1 MILWGQYLQRKSDGM
16 IEFFRRIHQNP
27 IMENQTGKP
36 ACRQGRY
43 LGKYRYNNTIN
54 LMQQQIFSYV
64 FFLFFLSF
72 LQAQTPQ
79 QSYFE
84 WTELPFSK
92 EELAQRRENL
102 VSQLKAQNKTGLV
115 LVPAKDG
122 FSYGETFRQ
131 LDDFY
136 YFTGLELPNAILAI
150 EIANGNT
157 IVFTPEMDLR
167 FHSNSRPN
175 DFPGRPLL
183 NDPEITSE
191 SGLLLKNIDDFAA
204 FVASKASI
212 PILINN
218 GREGNMLFASNEYIA
233 THSPVQVLMQA
244 LKTKHNISKFENS
257 YKAIAEV
264 RMIKSRAEIELMEK
278 ASNITLK
285 SIKEAAKSIQP
296 GIDER
301 YLEGILE
308 GHYKKLGAQR
318 LAFGSIIKSGP
329 NALWPWRIL
338 ATHYN
343 RRNRIMEAGDLVIFD
358 VGCEYNNYVSDMGRT
373 FPVSGKFT
381 PRQKEILTMEVGV
394 ADQIIAY
401 IKPGITFK
409 DIRKLTDKIIP
420 EDAKKY
426 MQVGL
431 FFGHHLGLST
441 GDPDLPEAVLRP
453 GMIFTVEPWYY
464 NHDEQLSVFTEDIVL
479 VTEDGCEVLSN
490 NLPRTPEAL
499 EQLMKQ

>member
-1 MILWGQYLQRKSDGM
+1 MLRY
-16 IEFFRRIHQNP
+16 FFP
-27 IMENQTGKP
+27 S
-36 ACRQGRY
+36 
-43 LGKYRYNNTIN
+43 
-54 LMQQQIFSYV
+54 IFF
-64 FFLFFLSF
+64 FFLLNFLH
-72 LQAQTPQ
+72 AQTPQ

-92 EELAQRRENL
+92 EELTQRRSNL
-102 VSQLKAQNKTGLV
+102 VSQLKTQNKTGLV
-115 LVPAKDG
+115 LIPAKDG

-157 IVFTPEMDLR
+157 IVFTPEMDMR
-167 FHSNSRPN
+167 FHSSSRPN
-175 DFPGRPLL
+175 DFPGRLL
-183 NDPEITSE
+183 NDPEIAAK
-191 SGLLLKNIDDFAA
+191 SGLILNNIDDFSA
-204 FVASKASI
+204 FVASKAST
-212 PILINN
+212 PILVNN
-218 GREGNMLFASNEYIA
+218 GREGNIIFASNEYIA
-233 THSPVQVLMQA
+233 THSPIQVIMQA
-244 LKTKHNISKFENS
+244 LKTKHNISIFENS

-264 RMIKSRAEIELMEK
+264 RMIKSAAEIEIMKK
-278 ASNITLK
+278 ASSITVR

-301 YLEGILE
+301 YLEGVLE
-308 GHYKKLGAQR
+308 GQYKKLGAQR

-329 NALWPWRIL
+329 NSLWPWRIL

-343 RRNRIMEAGDLVIFD
+343 RRNRIMKAGDLVVFD
-358 VGCEYNNYVSDMGRT
+358 VGCEYNNYVSDIGRT

-381 PRQKEILTMEVGV
+381 PRQREILTMEVGI

-420 EDAKKY
+420 EDAKEY

-441 GDPDLPEAVLRP
+441 GDPDLPEAVLKP

-479 VTEDGCEVLSN
+479 ITENGCEVLSK

-499 EQLMKQ
+499 EELMKQ

>member
-1 MILWGQYLQRKSDGM
+1 MIKL
-16 IEFFRRIHQNP
+16 FRRIRQNLV
-27 IMENQTGKP
+27 MEKKTGN
-36 ACRQGRY
+36 Y
-43 LGKYRYNNTIN
+43 LRKYRYNNTIN
-54 LMQQQIFSYV
+54 TMRRQQLFSYV
-64 FFLFFLSF
+64 FFLFYLSF
-72 LQAQTPQ
+72 LHGQTPQ

-84 WTELPFSK
+84 WTDFPFSK
-92 EELAQRRENL
+92 EELTQRRDNL
-102 VSQLKAQNKTGLV
+102 VSRLKAQNKTGLV
-115 LVPAKDG
+115 LIPAKDG

-157 IVFTPEMDLR
+157 IVFAPEMDMR

-183 NDPEITSE
+183 NDSEIANE
-191 SGLLLKNIDDFAA
+191 SGLRLNNIDEFSA
-204 FVASKASI
+204 FVTSKASA
-212 PILINN
+212 PILVNN
-218 GREGNMLFASNEYIA
+218 GREGNIIFASKEYIA
-233 THSPVQVLMQA
+233 THSPIQILMQA
-244 LKTKHNISKFENS
+244 LKTKHNISMFENS

-264 RMIKSRAEIELMEK
+264 RMIKSEAEIEIMKK
-278 ASNITLK
+278 ASSITVK

-301 YLEGILE
+301 YLEGVLE

-343 RRNRIMEAGDLVIFD
+343 RRNRNMEAGDLVIFD
-358 VGCEYNNYVSDMGRT
+358 VGCEYNNYVSDIGRT

-420 EDAKKY
+420 EDAKEY

-441 GDPDLPEAVLRP
+441 GDPDLPEAVLKP

-464 NHDEQLSVFTEDIVL
+464 NHDEQLSVFTEDVVL
-479 VTEDGCEVLSN
+479 ITENGCEVLSK

-499 EQLMKQ
+499 EHLMKQ

>member
-1 MILWGQYLQRKSDGM
+1 MRRC
-16 IEFFRRIHQNP
+16 FFSSI
-27 IMENQTGKP
+27 
-36 ACRQGRY
+36 Y
-43 LGKYRYNNTIN
+43 
-54 LMQQQIFSYV
+54 
-64 FFLFFLSF
+64 FFFFLSF
-72 LQAQTPQ
+72 LHAQTPQ

-92 EELAQRRENL
+92 EELTQRRSNL
-102 VSQLKAQNKTGLV
+102 VSQLKIQNKTGLV
-115 LVPAKDG
+115 LIPAKDG

-157 IVFTPEMDLR
+157 IVFTPEMDMR
-167 FHSNSRPN
+167 FHSSSRPN
-175 DFPGRPLL
+175 DFPGRLL
-183 NDPEITSE
+183 NDPEIAAK
-191 SGLLLKNIDDFAA
+191 SGLALNNIDDFSA
-204 FVASKASI
+204 FVASKASA
-212 PILINN
+212 PILVNN
-218 GREGNMLFASNEYIA
+218 GRAGNIIFASIEYIA
-233 THSPVQVLMQA
+233 THSPIQVLMQA
-244 LKTKHNISKFENS
+244 LKTTHNISIFENS

-264 RMIKSRAEIELMEK
+264 RMIKSAAEIEIMKK
-278 ASNITLK
+278 ASSITVK

-301 YLEGILE
+301 YLEGVLE
-308 GHYKKLGAQR
+308 GQYKKLGAQR

-329 NALWPWRIL
+329 NSLWPWRIL

-343 RRNRIMEAGDLVIFD
+343 RRNRIMKADDLVVFD
-358 VGCEYNNYVSDMGRT
+358 VGCEYNNYVSDIGRT

-381 PRQKEILTMEVGV
+381 PRQREILTMEVSV

-420 EDAKKY
+420 EDAKEY

-441 GDPDLPEAVLRP
+441 GDPDLPEAVLKP

-479 VTEDGCEVLSN
+479 ITENGCEVLSK
-490 NLPRTPEAL
+490 NLPRTPDAL
-499 EQLMKQ
+499 EQLMKK